1 MYARLTTGQIRPG
14 KENEAIRLA
23 WEVVLPVA
31 RDQPG
36 YRGLISLFDWA
47 TGKYLVISLWGTEAD
62 RQAGEMRGHVQEQL
76 DAVMAG
82 PTTGETFTVALRE
95 ATPGSAAVARVL
107 TARAKLATLGECV
120 GIVGE
125 AIQSVSRKQHGFRA
139 ALALLD
145 RSTGSDYSISLWE
158 TEADRQAGEQNG
170 YVREQLARVG
180 AFLEGPVIRE
190 TFEVVVADLPP

>member
-62 RQAGEMRGHVQEQL
+62 RQAGETRGHVQEQL

-107 TARAKLATLGECV
+107 TARIKLATLGESV
-120 GIVGE
+120 RIVGE
-125 AIQSVSRKQHGFRA
+125 AIQSNSRKQHGFRG
-139 ALALLD
+139 ALALVD
-145 RSTGSDYSISLWE
+145 RSAGKGYTISLWE
-158 TEADRQAGEQNG
+158 TEADRQAGEHNG

-180 AFLEGPVIRE
+180 AFLEGPVMRE